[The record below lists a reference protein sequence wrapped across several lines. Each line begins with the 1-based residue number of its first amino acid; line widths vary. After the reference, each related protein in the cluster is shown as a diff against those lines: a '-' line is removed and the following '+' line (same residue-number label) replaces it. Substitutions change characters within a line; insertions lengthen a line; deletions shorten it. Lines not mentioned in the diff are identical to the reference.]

1 MSKNITSD
9 FVYTNNDINKNVKPF
24 INEQP
29 TKPIIKDLPIKIK
42 STKEPIDFNWCPLT
56 ILIYDPAL
64 NASNHQIYSDSKARQ
79 DCCLCCACFIC
90 FLPTIVIDRISCPAR
105 LCYNKLF

>member
-29 TKPIIKDLPIKIK
+29 TKPII
-42 STKEPIDFNWCPLT
+42 F
-56 ILIYDPAL
+56 
-64 NASNHQIYSDSKARQ
+64 
-79 DCCLCCACFIC
+79 
-90 FLPTIVIDRISCPAR
+90 
-105 LCYNKLF
+105 